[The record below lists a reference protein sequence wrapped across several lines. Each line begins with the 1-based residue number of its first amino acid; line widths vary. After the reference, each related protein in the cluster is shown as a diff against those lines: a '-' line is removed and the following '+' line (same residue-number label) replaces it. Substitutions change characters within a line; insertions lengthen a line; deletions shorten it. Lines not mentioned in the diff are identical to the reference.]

1 MGDSGVMNNHL
12 KVKGHNNLVRDS
24 RTGAILNTNKSEI
37 QNARNQSRIQRERQD
52 HINSLTEEVKGLKDD
67 MRQIKELLMSLS
79 GEVNE

>member
-1 MGDSGVMNNHL
+1 MSSHV

-52 HINSLTEEVKGLKDD
+52 HIHSLTEDVKGLKDD

>member
-1 MGDSGVMNNHL
+1 MNSHV
-12 KVKGHNNLVRDS
+12 KVKGHANLVRDS

-52 HINSLTEEVKGLKDD
+52 HINSLTEEVRGLKDD

>member
-1 MGDSGVMNNHL
+1 MSSQV
-12 KVKGHNNLVRDS
+12 KVKGHANLVRDR

-52 HINSLTEEVKGLKDD
+52 HINSLTEEVRGLKDD

>member
-1 MGDSGVMNNHL
+1 MNSHV
-12 KVKGHNNLVRDS
+12 KVKGHANLVRDS

-37 QNARNQSRIQRERQD
+37 QNARNQSRVQRERQD

>member
-1 MGDSGVMNNHL
+1 MNSHV
-12 KVKGHNNLVRDS
+12 KVQGHSNLVRDS

-37 QNARNQSRIQRERQD
+37 QNARNQSIVQRERQD
-52 HINSLTEEVKGLKDD
+52 HIRSLTEDVKGLKDD

>member
-1 MGDSGVMNNHL
+1 MNSHL

-37 QNARNQSRIQRERQD
+37 QNARNQSRVQRERQD

>member
-1 MGDSGVMNNHL
+1 MSSHV

-37 QNARNQSRIQRERQD
+37 QNARNQSRVQRERQD
-52 HINSLTEEVKGLKDD
+52 HIHSLTEDVKGLKDD

>member
-1 MGDSGVMNNHL
+1 MNSHV
-12 KVKGHNNLVRDS
+12 KVKGHANLVRDS

-37 QNARNQSRIQRERQD
+37 QNARNQSRIQQERQD
-52 HINSLTEEVKGLKDD
+52 HINSLTEEVRGLKDD

>member
-1 MGDSGVMNNHL
+1 MNSHV
-12 KVKGHNNLVRDS
+12 KVKGHNNLVRDN

-37 QNARNQSRIQRERQD
+37 QNARNQSRIQQERQE

>member
-1 MGDSGVMNNHL
+1 MNSQV
-12 KVKGHNNLVRDS
+12 KVKGHANLVRDS

-52 HINSLTEEVKGLKDD
+52 HINSLTEEVRGLKDD

>member
-1 MGDSGVMNNHL
+1 MNSHV
-12 KVKGHNNLVRDS
+12 KVKGHNNLVRDN

-37 QNARNQSRIQRERQD
+37 QNARNQSRIQQERQD

>member
-1 MGDSGVMNNHL
+1 MNSHV
-12 KVKGHNNLVRDS
+12 KVKGHANLVRDS

-37 QNARNQSRIQRERQD
+37 QNARNQSRIQQERQE

>member
-1 MGDSGVMNNHL
+1 MNNHL

>member
-1 MGDSGVMNNHL
+1 MNKHL

-37 QNARNQSRIQRERQD
+37 QNARNQSRVQRERQD
-52 HINSLTEEVKGLKDD
+52 HIHSLTEDVKGLKDD

>member
-1 MGDSGVMNNHL
+1 MNSHV
-12 KVKGHNNLVRDS
+12 KVQGHSNLVRDS

-52 HINSLTEEVKGLKDD
+52 HIRSLTEDVKGLKDD

>member
-1 MGDSGVMNNHL
+1 MNSHV
-12 KVKGHNNLVRDS
+12 KVKGHANLVRDS

-37 QNARNQSRIQRERQD
+37 QNARNQSRIQQERQD

>member
-1 MGDSGVMNNHL
+1 MNSHV
-12 KVKGHNNLVRDS
+12 KVTGHANLVRDS

-37 QNARNQSRIQRERQD
+37 QNARNQSRVQRERQD

>member
-1 MGDSGVMNNHL
+1 MNKHL

>member
-1 MGDSGVMNNHL
+1 MNSHV
-12 KVKGHNNLVRDS
+12 KVKGHANLVRDS

>member
-1 MGDSGVMNNHL
+1 MNSHV

-37 QNARNQSRIQRERQD
+37 QNARNQSRVQRERQD
-52 HINSLTEEVKGLKDD
+52 HINSLTEDVKGLKDD

>member
-1 MGDSGVMNNHL
+1 MTSHV
-12 KVKGHNNLVRDS
+12 KVKGHANLVRDS

>member
-1 MGDSGVMNNHL
+1 MNSHV
-12 KVKGHNNLVRDS
+12 KVKGHANLVRDS

-37 QNARNQSRIQRERQD
+37 QNARNQSRIQRERQE